1 MLVVQDHGLGVNEM
15 MLHQSI
21 TNNTATHKQI
31 SSSQLLQCITP
42 GLLHDESRDPRRH
55 HQYRPKHLD

>member
-21 TNNTATHKQI
+21 TNNTATHTHKYQAASCYNVLRQASFMTSPGIRDVTI
-31 SSSQLLQCITP
+31 STARST
-42 GLLHDESRDPRRH
+42 
-55 HQYRPKHLD
+55 

>member
-21 TNNTATHKQI
+21 TNNTATHTNIKQPVA
-31 SSSQLLQCITP
+31 TM
-42 GLLHDESRDPRRH
+42 
-55 HQYRPKHLD
+55 YYARPPS